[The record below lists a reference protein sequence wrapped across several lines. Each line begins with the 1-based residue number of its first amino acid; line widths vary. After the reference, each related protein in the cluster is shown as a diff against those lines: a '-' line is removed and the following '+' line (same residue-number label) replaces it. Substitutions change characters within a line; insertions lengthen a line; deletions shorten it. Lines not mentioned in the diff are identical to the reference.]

1 MDSSAKLNQDS
12 DYLIKAHEE
21 AGGKK
26 GDQGFASGIAA
37 ELSAWYERLRTA
49 IENREDEVILRAA
62 IERILRRRLLLGGNG
77 KTVGNLLV
85 RELIW
90 ARYFPEESISDHQ
103 ILEVEETIDL
113 YLELRNIIP
122 KHNREKESELNEWI
136 YHLISSDLEDRLNP
150 TPQKEAMISYIFRII
165 KKIITIQ
172 DDTEETRD
180 IQVFISIRKS
190 FAKEDL
196 PFLRYALFN
205 QYFGRLNSNN
215 LQQTAQRFS
224 GGKRIIEEQLN
235 YAGRFK
241 VFEFVKRQIPPF
253 LILEDVLDKYNGHF
267 RDLVSNPEELTNIIT
282 ETCNARYANISGKV
296 RRAIIRS
303 IIFILLSKVFLA
315 FTIEGTYDRLVYGH
329 IIWGVIAINIA
340 IPVGMMILVSFFIRA
355 PGKDNTQRIVN
366 RINSLLFD
374 ELPDLG
380 KSLAFNHK
388 PRAKTLLDTI
398 FTTVWVGTYLL
409 SFGVIIYI
417 LSRLSFN
424 FVSQAFF
431 IFFFAIITFLSY
443 RINQAANIYT
453 VKERARLLTPF
464 VDFFFMPIA
473 RVGRYLADGVRQINV
488 FIFVLDIIIETPLK
502 GLIAFFEQW
511 FSFLHSKRE
520 DLA

>member
-1 MDSSAKLNQDS
+1 M
-12 DYLIKAHEE
+12 
-21 AGGKK
+21 
-26 GDQGFASGIAA
+26 
-37 ELSAWYERLRTA
+37 
-49 IENREDEVILRAA
+49 
-62 IERILRRRLLLGGNG
+62 
-77 KTVGNLLV
+77 
-85 RELIW
+85 
-90 ARYFPEESISDHQ
+90 
-103 ILEVEETIDL
+103 
-113 YLELRNIIP
+113 
-122 KHNREKESELNEWI
+122 
-136 YHLISSDLEDRLNP
+136 
-150 TPQKEAMISYIFRII
+150 
-165 KKIITIQ
+165 
-172 DDTEETRD
+172 
-180 IQVFISIRKS
+180 
-190 FAKEDL
+190 
-196 PFLRYALFN
+196 
-205 QYFGRLNSNN
+205 
-215 LQQTAQRFS
+215 
-224 GGKRIIEEQLN
+224 
-235 YAGRFK
+235 
-241 VFEFVKRQIPPF
+241 
-253 LILEDVLDKYNGHF
+253 
-267 RDLVSNPEELTNIIT
+267 
-282 ETCNARYANISGKV
+282 

-329 IIWGVIAINIA
+329 IIWGIIAINIA